1 MSRKMRIES
10 EGKIC
15 LRRVVLLLLC
25 ILTAACSPTRE
36 LTSEDRVA
44 TALAKDAATQAARP
58 LNPSTPT
65 SGVPVPTL
73 GPVTHPGGQAGEM
86 FWWNETVFYE
96 VFVRSFKD
104 SNGDGIG
111 DINGLIE
118 KLDYLQ
124 DLGVKGLWLMP
135 IMESP
140 SYHGYDVVDY
150 YRVDSEYGTND
161 DFKHL
166 VKEAHARDMRVLVD
180 LVINHTSSENEWF
193 KASNAG
199 DPAYRDW
206 YIWSEEN
213 PGYAGSWG
221 QQVWHPGESGYY
233 YGMFWSGMPDLNL
246 NNPAVTEEINNVIRF
261 WLADMN
267 VDGFRL
273 DAVKHY
279 IEDGRMQE
287 NTSATHA
294 WLKNFYQYYK
304 SVEPQAFTVGE
315 TWTTTTSAVEYVGD
329 EVDVSF
335 EFDLANAIVRTA
347 NSPLTSSVS
356 KQMRVTLDAYPEGQY
371 AVFLTNH
378 DQNRVMSTLDDVDKA
393 KLAAVMLLT
402 SPGVPFIYYGEEIGM
417 KGAKPDEDIRL
428 PMQWTDDAPSAGF
441 STAEAWRAPA
451 QDFSQVNV
459 AKQADD
465 PESLLN
471 LYRDLI
477 HLRNNHASLQT
488 GHALVIETGNPSVY
502 ALLRYNNN
510 EIFLVL
516 VNVNSKPIAD
526 YGLSLETGPLAG
538 ALKIVTMLGLPNAS
552 APQVN
557 TDGGFSGYI
566 PFAEFP
572 AHSFA
577 VIQLMP

>member
-1 MSRKMRIES
+1 MRKVI
-10 EGKIC
+10 
-15 LRRVVLLLLC
+15 LLLLC
-25 ILTAACSPTRE
+25 ISVAACTSTRE
-36 LTSEDRVA
+36 LTSKERVA

-58 LNPSTPT
+58 LNPPTPT

-73 GPVTHPGGQAGEM
+73 GAITHPGAQAGEM
-86 FWWNETVFYE
+86 FWWNDAVFYE

-104 SNGDGIG
+104 SNGDGVG
-111 DINGLIE
+111 DLNGLIE
-118 KLDYLQ
+118 RLDYLQ
-124 DLGVKGLWLMP
+124 DLGVTGVWLMP

-150 YRVDSEYGTND
+150 YHVDSEYGTND
-161 DFKHL
+161 DFKRL
-166 VKEAHARDMRVLVD
+166 MEEAHARDMRVIVD

-193 KASNAG
+193 GKSNAG
-199 DPAYRDW
+199 DPDYRDW
-206 YIWSEEN
+206 YIWSEQN

-221 QQVWHPGESGYY
+221 QQVWHLGKSGYY

-246 NNPAVTEEINNVIRF
+246 NNPAVTEEINKVIRF
-261 WLADMN
+261 WLTDMDA
-267 VDGFRL
+267 DGFRL

-287 NTSATHA
+287 NTPATHA

-304 SVEPQAFTVGE
+304 SVDAQAFTVGE

-335 EFDLANAIVRTA
+335 EFDLANAIMRTA

-356 KQMRVTLDAYPEGQY
+356 KQMQVTLDAYPEGQY

-402 SPGVPFIYYGEEIGM
+402 SPGVPFLYYGEEIGM
-417 KGAKPDEDIRL
+417 KGVKPDEDIRL
-428 PMQWTDDAPSAGF
+428 PMQWTGDFPSAGF

-451 QDFSQVNV
+451 QDFVQVNV
-459 AKQADD
+459 ANQADD

-477 HLRNNHASLQT
+477 HLRNDHAALRA
-488 GHALVIETGNPSVY
+488 GHALVIETNNPSVY
-502 ALLRYNNN
+502 ALLRYNN
-510 EIFLVL
+510 EEVFLVFI
-516 VNVNSKPIAD
+516 NVDSKPVAD
-526 YGLSLETGPLAG
+526 YSMTLEKGPLAG
-538 ALKIVTMLGLPNAS
+538 ALKIITMLGLPNAS
-552 APQVN
+552 APQAN
-557 TDGGFSGYI
+557 AEGGFSGYV

-572 AHSFA
+572 ARSFA
-577 VIQLMP
+577 IIQLTP